1 MFKDHRISNDNIAW
15 SPTPDAQSPWDYE
28 WIDFIDAIRKD
39 EPYNEAKRAVYSDYA
54 SLMGRAAAHTN
65 QIVTWDEVANSKF
78 QFCDYYDDLTYDS
91 PPPVKANEDGYFPAP
106 HVCFA
111 VRRPC

>member
-1 MFKDHRISNDNIAW
+1 M
-15 SPTPDAQSPWDYE
+15 
-28 WIDFIDAIRKD
+28 
-39 EPYNEAKRAVYSDYA
+39 YSDYA

-78 QFCDYYDDLTYDS
+78 QFCDYYDDLTYNS

-106 HVCFA
+106 HASVWKEL
-111 VRRPC
+111 